1 MNLLRQLYGLSLRH
15 SEKDKRLISSIK
27 SIIGSK
33 PFNLSIYKLAFQ
45 HSSVAKEEVKGIKL
59 SNERLEYLG
68 DAVLGM
74 VIAEFLFQKFPYR
87 DEGFLTD
94 IRARIVNRE
103 SLNKLARKIG
113 IGDLINY
120 DENKKNSLSYKS
132 LYGDALEAFIGA
144 IYLDK
149 GYASSKKF
157 ILKKLIS
164 PHIDLREVVMTDPN
178 FKSKVIEWA
187 QKSNKEVSFEII
199 ELKSG
204 RNQLREFT
212 AQLLIDKE
220 PICTGTGFNKKKR
233 QNKMLRKNRVKS
245 LKYLLILTSKVYF

>member
-1 MNLLRQLYGLSLRH
+1 MNLLRYLSGFSLRF

-45 HSSVAKEEVKGIKL
+45 HSSVAKEEIKGIKQ

-74 VIAEFLFQKFPYR
+74 VVAEYLFQKFPFR
-87 DEGFLTD
+87 DEGFLTE

-103 SLNKLARKIG
+103 SLNKLGRKIG
-113 IGDLINY
+113 IAELVKY
-120 DENKKNSLSYKS
+120 DEKKKSALSYKS

-144 IYLDK
+144 VYLDK
-149 GYASSKKF
+149 GYAPCKQF
-157 ILKKLIS
+157 IIKKLIS
-164 PHIDLREVVMTDPN
+164 PHIDLKEVVMTNPN

-204 RNQLREFT
+204 RNQLKEFT
-212 AQLLIDKE
+212 AQLLIDNE
-220 PICTGTGFNKKKR
+220 PICTGTGFNKKKAE
-233 QNKMLRKNRVKS
+233 QDAAQKS
-245 LKYLLILTSKVYF
+245 CEILQISLDPGV